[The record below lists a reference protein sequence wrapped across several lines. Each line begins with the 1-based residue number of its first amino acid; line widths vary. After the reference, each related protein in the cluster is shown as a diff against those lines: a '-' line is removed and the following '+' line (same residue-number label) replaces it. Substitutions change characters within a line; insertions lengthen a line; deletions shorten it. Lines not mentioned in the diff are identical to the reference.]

1 MPFDRDTGIY
11 TSRLRSVALPD
22 KPLSIYDFLFEPRQP
37 YTDDPT
43 AFERSDP
50 TGRTWLLDA
59 HSSRSL
65 TYEQARE
72 RTDELAGAFNQRG
85 LTEGTTLV
93 VFAPNDVDYGPSL
106 WAAFR
111 QGAVASCANPAYQ
124 PAELAHQLKTV
135 DAHHPVKIVLVHPDS
150 VETAV
155 KACEEVGFS
164 TEMIVLLRPPGKSV
178 DRDLVNTKSLSS
190 GFPTLD
196 DIIAASRDKPLP
208 PKVSIRAEEAKT
220 KLALLSF
227 SSGTTGPPK
236 AVMIPHYAVIANV
249 LQAAAHWQQTKPLMP
264 YDAKTEQGDV
274 VMACLPFYH
283 IYGLIVILHGSLFQN
298 VPIVV
303 LPRFD
308 FRAFLQSIQDF
319 RISTLF
325 LVPPQIILLVK
336 QDIVKEF
343 DLSSVKMAMAGA
355 APLTNDTVTAFRKR
369 FPSISIG
376 QGYGMTES
384 ATIISLLDPSVV
396 FPGASAGLLVPNIE
410 AKIVSEGE
418 NMPPGK
424 IGELWSRGPSNA
436 LGYLG
441 NEKATKETF
450 DADGFL
456 HTGDEAYLDE
466 EGLLFITDRLKEL
479 IKVSGFQVAPAELE
493 GHLLGHEDVQDVCVI
508 GIPDEKRG
516 EAPKAYISL
525 TPAAASRI
533 KSDGPEAEQALL
545 SSVKDF
551 VAQHKIKYKHLAEV
565 EIIEAIPKT
574 PSGKLLRKDLRVR
587 HAQKN
592 KKGGEKL

>member
-1 MPFDRDTGIY
+1 MPFNRDTGIY

-43 AFERSDP
+43 AFKRSDP

-72 RTDELAGAFNQRG
+72 RTDELARAFNQRG

-155 KACEEVGFS
+155 KACEEVDFS
-164 TEMIVLLRPPGKSV
+164 TEMIVLLRPPGKAV

-249 LQAAAHWQQTKPLMP
+249 
-264 YDAKTEQGDV
+264 
-274 VMACLPFYH
+274 YH

-336 QDIVKEF
+336 QDIVKEY

-410 AKIVSEGE
+410 AKIVSEGKH
-418 NMPPGK
+418 MPPGK

-533 KSDGPEAEQALL
+533 KSNGPEAEQALL